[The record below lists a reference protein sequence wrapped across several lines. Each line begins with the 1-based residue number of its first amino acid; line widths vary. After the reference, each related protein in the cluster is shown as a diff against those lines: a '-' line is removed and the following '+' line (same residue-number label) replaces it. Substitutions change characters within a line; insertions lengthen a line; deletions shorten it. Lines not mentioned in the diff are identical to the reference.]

1 MLSGTK
7 SRCLKAAASSFVW
20 LLVASGSFAQNNSP
34 LTRVIDQADWNVF
47 SKRFAPPFQM
57 AQISAVIGPNGVTF
71 SAVPSKYNGPNS
83 VQADVR
89 LPNNY
94 QIEVKY
100 ELLTFPD
107 KVQNGYGVGVGLWVE
122 GAAADGQARAVRT
135 TEPNRGPQYMAGR
148 TSPLP
153 GDKTHYAIAMTPA
166 QSRNGRLGLRRM
178 GKEIIMLA
186 AESPA
191 APLEEYQRYP
201 LSEAPTRMLS
211 LYSSTGGAEVEL
223 KARLYDLRILTGA
236 DLPPE
241 PPKRNQPTAT
251 IVRFPPRV
259 PSAEAARA
267 QYESPERTDPEGADR
282 TASALFPWLIG
293 VVTFLIGLPLGV
305 IIGRKWKT
313 SQDDAEDRDR
323 GQDDE

>member
-1 MLSGTK
+1 MSGTM
-7 SRCLKAAASSFVW
+7 SRWLNAPAAGFVW
-20 LLVASGSFAQNNSP
+20 LLIVSGSFAQNNSP
-34 LTRVIDQADWNVF
+34 LTRVLDQADWEVF
-47 SKRFAPPFQM
+47 SKRLAPPFQM
-57 AQISAVIGPNGVTF
+57 EGISAIAGPNGVML
-71 SAVPSKYNGPNS
+71 SMSPSKYNGPNS
-83 VQADVR
+83 LQADVR

-122 GAAADGQARAVRT
+122 GAAMDGQARAVRT
-135 TEPNRGPQYMAGR
+135 VEPRRGPQYMAGR

-153 GDKTHYAIAMTPA
+153 GDKIHYAIAMTPA
-166 QSRNGRLGLRRM
+166 QGRNGRLGLRRM
-178 GKEIIMLA
+178 GKEIVMLA
-186 AESPA
+186 AESPT

-251 IVRFPPRV
+251 IVKFPTNLPKV
-259 PSAEAARA
+259 EVARPE
-267 QYESPERTDPEGADR
+267 YEIPERTDPP
-282 TASALFPWLIG
+282 ASTLFPWLIG

-313 SQDDAEDRDR
+313 PQDEADDRDR

>member
-1 MLSGTK
+1 MSRTLM
-7 SRCLKAAASSFVW
+7 RCLKVPALGFVW
-20 LLVASGSFAQNNSP
+20 LLVASASLAQNNSP
-34 LTRVIDQADWNVF
+34 LTRVLNQTDWEVF
-47 SKRFAPPFQM
+47 SKRLAPPFQKSGM
-57 AQISAVIGPNGVTF
+57 SAVAGSNGVTF
-71 SAVPSKYNGPNS
+71 SMAPSKYNGPNS
-83 VQADVR
+83 LQADVR
-89 LPNNY
+89 LPNNF

-100 ELLTFPD
+100 ELVTVPD
-107 KVQNGYGVGVGLWVE
+107 KVPNGYGVGVGLWVE
-122 GAAADGQARAVRT
+122 GAAVDGQARAVRT
-135 TEPNRGPQYMAGR
+135 IEPNRGPQYMAGR

-153 GDKTHYAIAMTPA
+153 GDKIHYAIAMSPA
-166 QSRNGRLGLRRM
+166 QSRNGRLGLRRI

-186 AESPA
+186 AESPT

-201 LSEAPTRMLS
+201 LSEAPTRMIS
-211 LYSSTGGAEVEL
+211 LYSTTGGAEVEF

-241 PPKRNQPTAT
+241 PAKRNLPTAT
-251 IVRFPPRV
+251 IVKFPPHV
-259 PSAEAARA
+259 PSVVAAKGDV
-267 QYESPERTDPEGADR
+267 ESPEPTDPERTDT

-313 SQDDAEDRDR
+313 PQDDADDSGR